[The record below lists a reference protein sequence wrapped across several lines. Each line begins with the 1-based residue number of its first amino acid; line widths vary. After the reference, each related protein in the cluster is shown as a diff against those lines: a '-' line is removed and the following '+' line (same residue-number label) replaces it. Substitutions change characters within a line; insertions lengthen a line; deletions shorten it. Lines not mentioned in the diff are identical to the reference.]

1 MNRAEVLDTCEADNL
16 TTALEIFSAY
26 GELKVTHEV
35 NIGMFA
41 IVKPEKG
48 FELGIKWEAI
58 TLPAVEKINP
68 KELTEDEE
76 NLIKD
81 ILKYIGNHTGM
92 TTKFAIYCFGNE
104 SGVIRRFNRL
114 ADSIFGKCQNGRLT
128 VEEN

>member
-16 TTALEIFSAY
+16 TTALEIFSAH
-26 GELKVTHEV
+26 GRLEVTHEV

-48 FELGIKWEAI
+48 FELGIKWEPI
-58 TLPAVEKINP
+58 TLPKIETINP
-68 KELTEDEE
+68 KALSEDEE

-81 ILKYIGNHTGM
+81 VLKFIGNHRGY
-92 TTKFAIYCFGNE
+92 TTRFAKVACNISNSKFN
-104 SGVIRRFNRL
+104 NL

-128 VEEN
+128 VEES